1 MAYRKERGA
10 ETPLSRVARGFITHE
25 TGTPG
30 TRRDRSQALRGESPT
45 LPSVGQRVLS
55 TSGRQLGVVAQVR
68 PDCFHV
74 VMDDDD
80 VWLTREAIFTVDG
93 QVTLICEPERICAY
107 TVSPY
112 ARRNGFQW

>member
-1 MAYRKERGA
+1 MAFRKERGA
-10 ETPLSRVARGFITHE
+10 ETPLSRVARGFITRDPAVPA
-25 TGTPG
+25 G
-30 TRRDRSQALRGESPT
+30 RRDRSQALRGESPT
-45 LPSVGQRVLS
+45 LPAVGQRVLS

-74 VMDDDD
+74 AMEDDD

-93 QVTLICEPERICAY
+93 HVTLICEPERICAY
-107 TVSPY
+107 TVSPQ